1 MPVKILFCDLD
12 GTLIAQG
19 QGLSE
24 DNLEMLQS
32 LRAGGVIVALASGRS
47 PFSLSKVV
55 TPQMPFDYAIFS
67 TGVGIMDWQKQQILL
82 RRELSEGQVHQAL
95 EILCSEQIDTMVQAA
110 LPDNHLFQYCQFNA
124 EEASGTDF
132 SRRIRLYQGFCS
144 PLPPESWRGS
154 ASQLLAI
161 MRPDDPR
168 FLRILPK
175 LQDFSVIRAT
185 SPLDGHS
192 TWLEIFAPGVNK
204 SSAASWLS
212 GKLPVPP
219 VTYALG
225 NDHNDLDLLAW
236 AKHSLIALD
245 APPELQ
251 TQFTV
256 LNAEPARFLRQAAH
270 IWQLL

>member
-12 GTLIAQG
+12 GTLIAHG
-19 QGLSE
+19 QGLSD
-24 DNLEMLQS
+24 DNLQMLQS

-55 TPQMPFDYAIFS
+55 TPQMPIDYAIFS
-67 TGVGIMDWQKQQILL
+67 TGVGIIDWQSQQILL
-82 RRELSEGQVHQAL
+82 RRELSEKQVRQAL
-95 EILCSEQIDTMVQAA
+95 DILDSEQIDTMVQAA
-110 LPDNHLFQYCQFNA
+110 VPDNHLFQYRQYTA
-124 EEASGTDF
+124 EESSGTDF
-132 SRRIRLYQGFCS
+132 CRRIHLYQGFCR
-144 PLPPESWRGS
+144 PLPTEAWQGT

-168 FLRILPK
+168 FLRILPR
-175 LQDFSVIRAT
+175 LQEFSVIRAT

-192 TWLEIFAPGVNK
+192 LWLEIFAPGVNK

-212 GKLPVPP
+212 GKLPAQP

-236 AKHSLIALD
+236 AKYSLIAQD
-245 APPELQ
+245 APAELQ

-256 LNAEPARFLRQAAH
+256 LNAEPAGFLRQAAH
-270 IWQLL
+270 IWQLP

>member
-12 GTLIAQG
+12 GTLIARG

-47 PFSLSKVV
+47 PFSLGKVV

-82 RRELSEGQVHQAL
+82 RRELNESQVQQAL
-95 EILCSEQIDTMVQAA
+95 DILQSEQIDTMVQAA
-110 LPDNHLFQYCQFNA
+110 LPENHLFQYRQFTA

-132 SRRIRLYQGFCS
+132 CRRIRLYNGFCS
-144 PLPPESWRGS
+144 PLPPESWRGP

-168 FLRILPK
+168 FLRILPR

-185 SPLDGHS
+185 SPLDGRS
-192 TWLEIFAPGVNK
+192 IWLEIFAPGVNK
-204 SSAASWLS
+204 SSAACWLS

-236 AKHSLIALD
+236 AKHSLVAAD
-245 APPELQ
+245 APAELQ